1 MVCSW
6 LVYLRLGTAR
16 TVSGAN
22 MQPKI
27 YKQGIG
33 GLSVFNY
40 GVFSLYSPKART
52 FANRAALI
60 AGVGAVAYVG
70 YVFIR
75 ENKR

>member
-1 MVCSW
+1 MVCLW
-6 LVYLRLGTAR
+6 LVSQRWGMVHIA
-16 TVSGAN
+16 SGVD

-40 GVFSLYSPKART
+40 GVFSVYSPNSRK
-52 FANRAALI
+52 FANRAAVI

>member
-1 MVCSW
+1 
-6 LVYLRLGTAR
+6 
-16 TVSGAN
+16 

-40 GVFSLYSPKART
+40 GVFSLYSPKARK

-75 ENKR
+75 ENK

>member
-1 MVCSW
+1 
-6 LVYLRLGTAR
+6 
-16 TVSGAN
+16 